1 LNSIQDVFSLS
12 SRKLIVSSTEIDLS
26 KKIRVD
32 IFFLLVQ
39 ESKGS
44 AGGRGG
50 GSGTRRIERI
60 LGYACENG
68 ECKNIFETYDP
79 LVIEKFEIPYSA
91 VAMDI
96 KLQDGND
103 LVVQGIVDPDLINNY
118 KNLIPKPPG

>member
-1 LNSIQDVFSLS
+1 MNSIHDVFSLS

-26 KKIRVD
+26 KKVRVD

-39 ESKGS
+39 ESRGS

-60 LGYACENG
+60 VAYTCENG
-68 ECKNIFETYDP
+68 ECKNIFDTEDSSM
-79 LVIEKFEIPYSA
+79 IEKFEIPYSA

-103 LVVQGIVDPDLINNY
+103 LVVQGIVDPVLINDY
-118 KNLIPKPPG
+118 KTNIGKPIG

>member
-1 LNSIQDVFSLS
+1 MNSIHDVFSLS

-26 KKIRVD
+26 KKVRVD

-39 ESKGS
+39 ESRGS

-60 LGYACENG
+60 LGYTCENG
-68 ECKNIFETYDP
+68 ECKNIFDTEDSSM
-79 LVIEKFEIPYSA
+79 IEKFEIPYSA

-103 LVVQGIVDPDLINNY
+103 LVVQGIVDPVLINDY
-118 KNLIPKPPG
+118 KTNIGKPIG